1 LPPARIDIVVHP
13 ESIVHSLV
21 EYLDGSVLAQ
31 LGAPDMRTPIAQAL
45 AWPERI
51 ESGVASLD
59 LTAIARLNF
68 EQPDAARFPALRLAR
83 AAAEAGGT
91 APAMLNAANEVA
103 VAAFLG
109 GALNFPG
116 IPGVIEDT
124 LAALAVT
131 PAVTLEQVL
140 AADAAARRVAVEQ
153 VVARTGMARQV
164 LEEMV
169 AC

>member
-1 LPPARIDIVVHP
+1 
-13 ESIVHSLV
+13 
-21 EYLDGSVLAQ
+21 
-31 LGAPDMRTPIAQAL
+31 
-45 AWPERI
+45 
-51 ESGVASLD
+51 
-59 LTAIARLNF
+59 
-68 EQPDAARFPALRLAR
+68 
-83 AAAEAGGT
+83 
-91 APAMLNAANEVA
+91 MLNAANEVA

-116 IPGVIEDT
+116 VSAVIESVV
-124 LAALAVT
+124 AALAVT

-153 VVARTGMARQV
+153 VVARTGMARQA